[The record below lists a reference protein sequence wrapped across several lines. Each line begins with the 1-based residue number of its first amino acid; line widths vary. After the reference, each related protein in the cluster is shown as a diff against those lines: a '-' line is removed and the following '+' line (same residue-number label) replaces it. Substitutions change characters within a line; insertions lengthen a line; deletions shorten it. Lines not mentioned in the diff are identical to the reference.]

1 MDQGNFHFLP
11 AIILYVLHLGVD
23 VQSAKGGM
31 FDDLESVA
39 KHLQSI
45 GGKIDAPSDPRMAQL
60 LGKYG
65 VLNNNKGV
73 KMFNFS

>member
-1 MDQGNFHFLP
+1 M
-11 AIILYVLHLGVD
+11 HLGVD
-23 VQSAKGGM
+23 VQAAKGGM

-45 GGKIDAPSDPRMAQL
+45 GGKIDAPPDPRMAKL

-65 VLNNNKGV
+65 VLSNNKGV
-73 KMFNFS
+73 KLLNFS

>member
-1 MDQGNFHFLP
+1 
-11 AIILYVLHLGVD
+11 
-23 VQSAKGGM
+23 M

-45 GGKIDAPSDPRMAQL
+45 GGKIDAPPDPRMAKL

-73 KMFNFS
+73 KLLNFS

>member
-1 MDQGNFHFLP
+1 
-11 AIILYVLHLGVD
+11 
-23 VQSAKGGM
+23 M
-31 FDDLESVA
+31 FDDLEGVA
-39 KHLQSI
+39 KHRQSI